1 MKRIPLYAYAII
13 LALASCTKNLD
24 REPSNTNT
32 ASLQYSTAA
41 GYKQVLAKV
50 YGAYSLVSSQGTG
63 NSDVNIAGI
72 TDPGTT
78 DFLRAFFNVQELTTD
93 NDVCA
98 WNDASLQAFHNLN

>member
-1 MKRIPLYAYAII
+1 MKYNFLYAGLFGIV
-13 LALASCTKNLD
+13 LAGSLASCTKNLN

-32 ASLQYSTAA
+32 ADLQYATRA

-50 YGAYSLVSSQGTG
+50 YGSYSLVSSAGTG
-63 NSDVNIAGI
+63 ASDVNIAGI

-78 DFLRAFFNVQELTTD
+78 DFVRAWFNVQELTTD

-98 WNDASLQAFHNLN
+98 WNDAALQA